1 MDYKPLPIGT
11 PGIVLGPEVS
21 ELIELLAKNT
31 HEVWARQR
39 SDEGWKWGPARDDK
53 KKEHPCL
60 VPYEQLPESEK
71 EYDRNTSIETLKVII
86 ALGYRIEKAQPF
98 GGKPN

>member
-1 MDYKPLPIGT
+1 MSYQPKT
-11 PGIVLGPEVS
+11 IVTSDVDLSS
-21 ELIELLAKNT
+21 EILQLIEPLAKNT

-39 SDEGWKWGPARDDK
+39 FREGWKYGPHRDDA

-60 VPYEQLPESEK
+60 IPYEELPEFEK
-71 EYDRNTSIETLKVII
+71 QYDRNTSMETIKVIL
-86 ALGYRIEKAQPF
+86 ALGYRIEKAQPP